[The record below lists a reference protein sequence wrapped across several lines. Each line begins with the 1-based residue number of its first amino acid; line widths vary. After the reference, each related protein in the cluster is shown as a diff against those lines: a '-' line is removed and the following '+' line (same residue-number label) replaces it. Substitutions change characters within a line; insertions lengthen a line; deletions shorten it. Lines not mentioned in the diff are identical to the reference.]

1 MPNSIFK
8 DWLIP
13 SRLKLQNSRITNSYR
28 AIDSHTAGEVT
39 RLLVD
44 PPFLKGK
51 NIVEKS
57 KYFRSHY
64 DHIRKALTLEPRSI
78 PGVLAMLVPPTDA
91 QADYG
96 LIFCDSHGSVE
107 MCVHGTI
114 GVVTCLVELG
124 KSGGEILKSGVTFET
139 PAGLVRARA
148 NSKSGKLKSIT
159 VSNVPSYFIKK
170 ETLTLSK
177 FGEFEVSI
185 AFGGNN
191 FAYVDAKN
199 LSLSVKRENLR
210 KLLEV
215 AREILQIIR
224 GKRLAGVS
232 IYEDHDKFARNI
244 MVAKNDF
251 FDRSPCGTGTCGRMA
266 ILNHESKLTA
276 GQSFVN
282 RSIIGS
288 EFVGRIIGQTRIRGI
303 RAIVPEI
310 TGSAYITGASEFVE
324 SEEDELS
331 VGFSLA

>member
-8 DWLIP
+8 DRSIS
-13 SRLKLQNSRITNSYR
+13 SRLKLQNSRITDSYR

-39 RLLVD
+39 RLLID
-44 PPFLKGK
+44 TPFLKGR
-51 NIVEKS
+51 NVVEKS
-57 KYFRSHY
+57 MYFRSHY

-96 LIFCDSHGSVE
+96 LIFCDSHGSVD

-139 PAGLVRARA
+139 PAGLVTARA

-159 VSNVPSYFIKK
+159 VSSVPSYFIKK
-170 ETLTLSK
+170 ETLTLGK
-177 FGEFEVSI
+177 FGDVEVSL

-191 FAYVDAKN
+191 FAYVDSKH
-199 LSLSVKRENLR
+199 LSLNVKPLNLR

-215 AREILQIIR
+215 AKEILQTIR
-224 GKRLAGVS
+224 GNRLAGVS

-244 MVAKNDF
+244 MVAENDF

-266 ILNHESKLTA
+266 ILNHELKLNP
-276 GQSFVN
+276 GQRFVN
-282 RSIIGS
+282 RSIINS
-288 EFVGRIIGQTRIRGI
+288 EFVGRIAGQTTVGKHS
-303 RAIVPEI
+303 AIIPEI
-310 TGSAYITGASEFVE
+310 TGSAYLTGVCEFVE
-324 SEEDELS
+324 SESDKLS
-331 VGFSLA
+331 SGFALA

>member
-8 DWLIP
+8 DMSIA
-13 SRLKLQNSRITNSYR
+13 SRLKLQNSRITKSYR
-28 AIDSHTAGEVT
+28 VIDSHTAGEVT
-39 RLLVD
+39 RLLID
-44 PPFLKGK
+44 TPFLKGK

-57 KYFRSHY
+57 KYFRSHF

-96 LIFCDSHGSVE
+96 LIFCDSHGSVD

-139 PAGLVRARA
+139 PAGLVRART
-148 NSKSGKLKSIT
+148 NSRRGKLKSVT

-170 ETLTLSK
+170 ETVTLSK
-177 FGEFEVSI
+177 FGEVEVSI

-199 LSLSVKRENLR
+199 LSLNVKPENLR

-215 AREILQIIR
+215 AREILQVIQ

-244 MVAKNDF
+244 MVAENDF

-266 ILNHESKLTA
+266 ILNHESKLNP
-276 GQSFVN
+276 GQRFVN
-282 RSIIGS
+282 RSIIDS
-288 EFVGRIIGQTRIRGI
+288 EFVGRIIGETRIRGVG
-303 RAIVPEI
+303 AIVPEI
-310 TGSAYITGASEFVE
+310 TGSAYITGISELVE
-324 SEEDELS
+324 TEDDKLS
-331 VGFSLA
+331 VGFSLT